1 MDNDKLLPNNGR
13 QFILYQGI
21 MHVFMQ
27 IVVYLN
33 IENKSSWGTPAQWDP
48 LTVIIAITAG
58 SIALGLSLLSY
69 RTVSSALEDNTRIIF
84 VVYLVLSP
92 FTEYF
97 AIYSLMERERLI
109 SSRPIIDTLSLTTL
123 FMTGAV
129 IAAIVYGILLVLLSR
144 VFDKDNSGFIKTMGW
159 LFIIFGIPLVPLIAS
174 SGVAAVFFLVY
185 YVNMGGK
192 LVHDRIV
199 DPQ

>member
-1 MDNDKLLPNNGR
+1 
-13 QFILYQGI
+13 

-69 RTVSSALEDNTRIIF
+69 RTVSSALEDNARITFI
-84 VVYLVLSP
+84 VYLVLSP

-97 AIYSLMERERLI
+97 AIYSLMEREGLI

-185 YVNMGGK
+185 YVNMGGGK